1 MQVWGYH
8 VVRVNLVVALFL
20 QAVAH
25 VSWLIVDVHNV
36 VARAVVEQVVY
47 VVGPTQFQECGV
59 LSAVVVVFVV
69 AG

>member
-1 MQVWGYH
+1 MQVWGDH

-25 VSWLIVDVHNV
+25 VLLIVDVDNV
-36 VARAVVEQVVY
+36 VGHAVVEQVVY
-47 VVGPTQFQECGV
+47 VVGPAQFQVCGV
-59 LSAVVVVFVV
+59 LPAVVVVFVV